1 MSAIQICINP
11 KDHIYEPF
19 SAAQK
24 AYKKL
29 LEAER
34 GAHRAARV
42 ALSEIYKFACAA
54 LTSDTL
60 PDIYDECKIT
70 VREDAA
76 ANPFIQPIK
85 LVIGRP
91 EFDEARYVSRWLF
104 DSTRLGQ
111 FANICYYAHHLDITV
126 EDFPGWL
133 EDTDRSGG
141 TITAANQLAQQ
152 SGLLPGPCRIE
163 ETFDPL
169 AFIAN
174 HISPR
179 WSEAVGEDVSIQ
191 LDLEKVGIRPGM
203 VQLVGN
209 VDEDGNLQIL
219 GVVQMDEAAVGRELK
234 KFIADRP
241 IPHEVLIDAAK
252 FAADG
257 SAVKLTNGEGG
268 VFFQSDNDE
277 PYTYS
282 EEPDSFLPMNETV
295 VLGPDIVAGVLT
307 IANNFDDT
315 FWALFDTKLV
325 VSVPGGSVEKALAV
339 INKARRNK
347 GKKAIKLASMKLNDG
362 MLELPIKTLN
372 GKGE

>member
-1 MSAIQICINP
+1 MKQIATPTQHNAALKAARSAYE
-11 KDHIYEPF
+11 KYVKAEEGAHKAARKALSKIYEF
-19 SAAQK
+19 SVAAIGDNT
-24 AYKKL
+24 L
-29 LEAER
+29 
-34 GAHRAARV
+34 V
-42 ALSEIYKFACAA
+42 
-54 LTSDTL
+54 DT
-60 PDIYDECKIT
+60 YDENKVH
-70 VREDAA
+70 VRQDAA
-76 ANPFIQPIK
+76 ANPFLQPIK

-91 EFDEARYVSRWLF
+91 ELDEADYVSRWLV
-104 DSTRLGQ
+104 DNSRLGQ
-111 FANICYYAHHLDITV
+111 FANICFFAHHLGITV

-133 EDTDRSGG
+133 EDPHRSGG
-141 TITAANQLAQQ
+141 TITATNQLAQQ

-203 VQLVGN
+203 VQLIGN

-241 IPHEVLIDAAK
+241 IPHTVLIDAAK
-252 FAADG
+252 YAGDG
-257 SAVKLTNGEGG
+257 SAVKLTNGKGG

-277 PYTYS
+277 PYIHS
-282 EEPDSFLPMNETV
+282 KEPDSFLPMNETV